1 MITPEL
7 NLISNRNLFGN
18 VKTNTQAKIKLLL
31 KITQA
36 ILLLIVKMKFL
47 KKIKYWNSLKMK
59 NLGESN

>member
-7 NLISNRNLFGN
+7 NLISNRNHFGN
-18 VKTNTQAKIKLLL
+18 VKTNTQAKTKLLL